1 MRGLLQA
8 RICLPAA
15 QSSRRAPPARQGM
28 LAFLVELGDFPA
40 APPTAGLFDPSYYLR
55 VAGL

>member
-1 MRGLLQA
+1 VQPHCVVRRRPRAARRRGEA
-8 RICLPAA
+8 
-15 QSSRRAPPARQGM
+15 G